1 MKIGSGSHTYEW
13 IEGWAKVASHVT
25 LGYTHGVVE
34 DSKGRIY
41 IHHTGTPSVAIFEPD
56 GTFVNAWGGEYSAG
70 AHGMYL
76 NNEADGEYLYL
87 STTNQ
92 GFVAKTT
99 LDGREIYRIGTPD
112 LPNIYDAEKKFSP
125 TETAV
130 APNGDVY
137 ITDGYG
143 QSWVHQYNAKA
154 EYIRSFGGKGD
165 QLGHLNNPHGIK
177 IDTRGSEPLVL
188 VSDRGNNRLQ
198 YFTLDGK
205 SVKVTK
211 GMLRLPCT
219 TDQWQ
224 DEIYI
229 PDLHSRLTVLDKNDN
244 LITHLGE
251 RENGWQ
257 IPGWPNI
264 AHDLRQVGNFTSP
277 HDLHVDGKGNIYV
290 AEWVSDGRVTKL
302 QRV

>member
-13 IEGWAKVASHVT
+13 IEGWAKVPASVT

-56 GTFVNAWGGEYSAG
+56 GTFVSAWGGEYSAG

-99 LDGREIYRIGTPD
+99 LDGREIYRIGVPD

-137 ITDGYG
+137 IADGYG
-143 QSWVHQYNAKA
+143 QPWVHQYNAKA

-165 QLGHLNNPHGIK
+165 QLGQLNNPHGIK

-205 SVKVTK
+205 PVKVSK
-211 GMLRLPCT
+211 GIVDLPCT

-251 RENGWQ
+251 RANGWQ
-257 IPGWPNI
+257 IQGWPNI

-290 AEWVSDGRVTKL
+290 AEWISDGRVTKL